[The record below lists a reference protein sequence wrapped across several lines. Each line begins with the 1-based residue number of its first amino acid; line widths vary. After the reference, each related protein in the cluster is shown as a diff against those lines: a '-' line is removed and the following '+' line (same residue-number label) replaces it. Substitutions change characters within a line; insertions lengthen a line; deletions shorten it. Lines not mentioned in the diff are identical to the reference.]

1 MNTILQSVVNTLPI
15 TLFFTSMP
23 DRQQSL
29 KYINYLYENVP
40 ESKTMTPDKLYR
52 EVIAKHLRIVNMKII
67 EPEILILIALRTITL
82 QDFTMPSDDLIKK
95 IISENPDQYELD
107 ILYRVLSQIMTK
119 IPRDLKE
126 RLTGKQKLQIFHLVS
141 KFIKFDANVLE
152 KFIEYDPLL
161 NTPIT
166 MELNDNDYKVLNE
179 KYLKELYK
187 FQKKHAYLNANSLEY
202 GALAAD
208 LYQQDGPDNT
218 PSELNSGNADNTQ
231 IRAHYIDKNPDLML
245 GTKDNI
251 VYYFDSSSGTIS
263 ELPMNNKQVPVSIND
278 LKTILINS
286 KINKSDIDNTLTLLT
301 ATTATTTI
309 PNNKTLDS
317 TEPEE
322 QGILHKIKSYFS
334 FTPNISNVSSIINT
348 PTAQIVNNTKHN
360 SKNTGNNNNI
370 NNIDNTDSSPVP
382 PEFLKQLKQYN
393 YEYKSTDTRPVP
405 PEFLKQLKQ
414 YNYEYKSTDTHNTNN
429 NIDNTNKQTHNAN
442 NLDIKYHL
450 LNQTYIKNS
459 KDNKDI
465 QTNPNS
471 ISHFKNITDKT
482 DNSDTTN
489 KKNKTDNTDNKNTTD
504 NTDKK
509 NNTDTATNITQMNVI
524 NKIKNNNKKI
534 ETIALGFITTIIL
547 IFLLVIFNTLIKIKN

>member
-23 DRQQSL
+23 DRQQAL

-141 KFIKFDANVLE
+141 KFIKIDANILE
-152 KFIEYDPLL
+152 NFIEYDPLL

-166 MELNDNDYKVLNE
+166 MDINADDYKVLNE

-187 FQKKHAYLNANSLEY
+187 FQKKHMYLNANSLEY

-208 LYQQDGPDNT
+208 LYQQDEIGNT
-218 PSELNSGNADNTQ
+218 TNNLNAGNADNTL
-231 IRAHYIDKNPDLML
+231 IRAQYIDKNPDLML
-245 GTKDNI
+245 GTTDNI

-286 KINKSDIDNTLTLLT
+286 KINKSDIDNTLTLL
-301 ATTATTTI
+301 TATTTI

-360 SKNTGNNNNI
+360 SKNTDNT

-393 YEYKSTDTRPVP
+393 YEYKSTDT
-405 PEFLKQLKQ
+405 
-414 YNYEYKSTDTHNTNN
+414 HNTNN
-429 NIDNTNKQTHNAN
+429 TIDNTNKQTHNAN
-442 NLDIKYHL
+442 NLDIKYNL

-482 DNSDTTN
+482 DNSDNTNNTN
-489 KKNKTDNTDNKNTTD
+489 KTNKTDNTDNKNKTDNKNTTDKTDNKNTTDKTD
-504 NTDKK
+504 NTDNTYKK

>member
-23 DRQQSL
+23 DRQQAL

-67 EPEILILIALRTITL
+67 EPEILILIALRTITS

-126 RLTGKQKLQIFHLVS
+126 RLTGKHKLQIFHLVS
-141 KFIKFDANVLE
+141 KFIKIDANVLE
-152 KFIEYDPLL
+152 KFIAYDPLL

-166 MELNDNDYKVLNE
+166 MDINADDYKVLNE

-187 FQKKHAYLNANSLEY
+187 FQKKHMYLNANSLEY

-208 LYQQDGPDNT
+208 LYQQDEIGNT
-218 PSELNSGNADNTQ
+218 TNNLNAGNAGNTL
-231 IRAHYIDKNPDLML
+231 IRAQYIDKNPDLML
-245 GTKDNI
+245 GTTDNI

-286 KINKSDIDNTLTLLT
+286 KINKSDIDNTLTILT
-301 ATTATTTI
+301 ATTTM
-309 PNNKTLDS
+309 PNNKSLET

-334 FTPNISNVSSIINT
+334 FTPNISSVSSIINT

-360 SKNTGNNNNI
+360 SKNTDNT
-370 NNIDNTDSSPVP
+370 NNIDNIDNADSSPVP
-382 PEFLKQLKQYN
+382 PEFLKQLKQ
-393 YEYKSTDTRPVP
+393 
-405 PEFLKQLKQ
+405 LKQ
-414 YNYEYKSTDTHNTNN
+414 YNYEYKSTGTHNTNTN
-429 NIDNTNKQTHNAN
+429 NNTIDNTNKQIHNAN

-450 LNQTYIKNS
+450 LNQSYITNS
-459 KDNKDI
+459 KDSKDI
-465 QTNPNS
+465 PINSNS
-471 ISHFKNITDKT
+471 ISHFKNITD
-482 DNSDTTN
+482 N
-489 KKNKTDNTDNKNTTD
+489 TD

-509 NNTDTATNITQMNVI
+509 NTTDKTDNKDNKNTTDKTDKTDNKHNTDAATNITQMNVI

-534 ETIALGFITTIIL
+534 ETIALGFVTTIIL